1 MPAPPPPAAGFNPL
15 KVESANGSSIKLGL
29 LLQPAY
35 RAVNTDNA
43 ALKGTAQNLFIRRTR
58 FLAGGTLLG
67 VIDYFFDTDV
77 PNLFLSNNVAGAGM
91 PPGPNAQVKN
101 GAALTVQDAFA
112 TFKAVGD
119 AFKIDAGYML
129 PPMSHNAVQGAGTLY
144 GLDYFSYTFQHTNSF
159 GASVPPVGR
168 DVGVELR
175 GLVLD
180 NHLEYRAG
188 LFQGLRR
195 AQTATELGSQNMFRF
210 TARVQANLLDGEPG
224 FFYGGT
230 YLGKKSI
237 ASVGGSIDIQDK
249 YKYFA
254 GDALVD
260 LPVGPGVLTA
270 QLNVAHWDGGTFIPA
285 LVKQTAYMGEAGYN
299 FSPPGIGPI
308 VRFEHLT
315 VNGAPANTDRFGAG
329 LAWWA
334 LGHNSNLKAFYTN
347 SKTQRA
353 ARAINQFDLQWQL
366 YFF

>member
-1 MPAPPPPAAGFNPL
+1 MPAPPPPAPGFNPL
-15 KVESANGSSIKLGL
+15 KIESANGSSIKLGL

-35 RAVNTDNA
+35 RAANTDGA
-43 ALKGTAQNLFIRRTR
+43 RTGTAQNLFIRRTR
-58 FLAGGTLLG
+58 FLVGGTILG
-67 VIDYFFDTDV
+67 VIDYFFDTDA
-77 PNLFLSNNVAGAGM
+77 PNLGLSNNVASAAM
-91 PPGPNAQVKN
+91 PPVDSQVKA
-101 GAALTVQDAFA
+101 GSGMVVQDAFA

-129 PPMSHNAVQGAGTLY
+129 PPMSHNAVQGAGTLL
-144 GLDYFSYTFQHTNSF
+144 GLDYFTFTFRHTDAF
-159 GASVPPVGR
+159 GAAVPPVGR

-195 AQTATELGSQNMFRF
+195 AQTATEVGSQNMFRF

-237 ASVGGSIDIQDK
+237 ASIGGSIDIQDK

-254 GDALVD
+254 GDAFVD
-260 LPVGPGVLTA
+260 LPAGPGVVTA
-270 QLNVAHWDGGTFIPA
+270 QVNVAHWDGGTFIPA
-285 LVKQTAYMGEAGYN
+285 LPKQTAIMAEAGYN

-308 VRFEHLT
+308 ARFEHLD
-315 VNGAPANTDRFGAG
+315 VNGAAPNTDRFGGG

-334 LGHNSNLKAFYTN
+334 LGHTSNLKAFVTH
-347 SKTQRA
+347 SKTQQAPRSV
-353 ARAINQFDLQWQL
+353 NQFDLQWQL